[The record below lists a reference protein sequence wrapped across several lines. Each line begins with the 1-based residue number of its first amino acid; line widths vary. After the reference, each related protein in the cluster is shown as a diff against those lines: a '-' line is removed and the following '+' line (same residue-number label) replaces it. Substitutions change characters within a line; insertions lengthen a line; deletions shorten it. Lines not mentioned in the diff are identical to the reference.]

1 MEGHS
6 KDAGNAMSLSKVSGG
21 QFQGG
26 GRRKGGGKKGMGG
39 IMSGGMDEDMFSGGG
54 MMGAMGG
61 AGDSGKA
68 TKKGLKDS
76 VYDGVKMVSEDSSKL
91 ACECNHA
98 IMVEAMKKIMF
109 NNKNQ

>member
-1 MEGHS
+1 
-6 KDAGNAMSLSKVSGG
+6 
-21 QFQGG
+21 
-26 GRRKGGGKKGMGG
+26 MGG
-39 IMSGGMDEDMFSGGG
+39 IMSGGGMDEGMFGGGG
-54 MMGAMGG
+54 MMMGGAMGG
-61 AGDSGKA
+61 AGDSGKS

-109 NNKNQ
+109 NYNKK